1 MTSTESTS
9 PTTSNPSKPSDDEA
23 FLLVSDGQ
31 SWGKMY
37 KLNPA
42 QVATIGRGSSNRILI
57 LDDMCSRNHAEIFHI
72 DTGWFIRDL
81 KSRNGTLVNG
91 SPIDRDFSLNGG
103 EEIRIG
109 SYQLTFEL
117 SVANFQQRPP
127 SSGADRTTEIKTGDD
142 SAKQAHEIVSRRSK
156 TRYHDP
162 DAFASNESRQKFGEE
177 FSRLYKLA
185 LKMST
190 VSTTQ
195 ELSRMVLN
203 HLMTFLGVDIGAV
216 LLFPEKRPGGRDPI
230 LEGPLRSQRLA
241 VVAYE
246 SKEEMPYQRVSA
258 SLSEIVFDTGEA
270 ILARDIATD
279 ARLATRDSLG
289 QIQAKSVICTPIR
302 RGEQVF
308 GLIHLYTTNLDNQLT
323 TEDLEYTLA
332 LTDQFAQILL
342 TMRDREVLEKGLQA
356 VVNENRHLKAQ
367 LELESEIIGC
377 SPEIERLKRDIQ
389 QIAETDAIVLVRG
402 ESGAGKELV
411 ARAIHYNSHRKAN
424 AFVCL
429 NCAALSESLL
439 ESELFGHEKGSFT
452 GATGRKIGKF
462 EAADQG
468 TLFLD
473 EVGEMSLSIQAKF
486 LRVLEGHAF
495 ERVGG
500 NAPIKADVRLVAAT
514 NRDLESAVREG
525 HFRKDLYFR
534 LHVVELVVPSLYERR
549 DDILILADHFVE
561 RIAEKNGR
569 IPKYFEP
576 DAVQMLLEYTW
587 PGNIRELK
595 HTVER
600 AFLLSRSDKLRGEDL
615 KFSQLEEDFSSSA
628 PRPTAVSG
636 DSAGLSLEAIEQQH
650 ILTVLDNQGWN
661 KSRAAQI
668 LGIERSTLDRKLKK
682 YGLNKS

>member
-1 MTSTESTS
+1 MTSTESIS

-91 SPIDRDFSLNGG
+91 SPIDRDFSLSGG

-216 LLFPEKRPGGRDPI
+216 LLFPEKRPGGREPI
-230 LEGPLRSQRLA
+230 LDGPLRSQRLA

-279 ARLATRDSLG
+279 SRLATRDSLG

-569 IPKYFEP
+569 IAKHFEP

-615 KFSQLEEDFSSSA
+615 KFSQLEEDFSSAA
-628 PRPTAVSG
+628 PRPAIVSG